1 MDRREFIGLS
11 GAAAATAILPQ
22 KLAFAQGAARAAT
35 APALDKLRLD
45 AYSRT
50 LHWLR
55 TPQEVA
61 EACHQIGNPSVDL
74 TIRPGSGHVDPAKV
88 KTDLPVF
95 VKGLRDN
102 GIDVTMIAPN
112 ILDAEDQYAEET
124 LDAASALGIRF
135 YWWGTYRF
143 DESKPYWPQLDA
155 LKPKVEKIAR
165 LNEKYGMKG
174 MAHPRDGAAS
184 VSGAFFDLL
193 YVLKN
198 FDPRWV
204 SFQYDTHHLMQAFD
218 SGWVE
223 QLRLGTPYIGG
234 FVWKD
239 IMIEMADS
247 PNPDEAWRAAHPRPA
262 RTGPT
267 DGAGM
272 PPGAGPGAGPGGPGG
287 PGGAARA
294 ARAGAGGPGGPGGGR
309 ARNTSAPTKTRI
321 RQVPVGTG
329 MINLALIAETLKAI
343 NFNGPMEC
351 EPEWPQ
357 LGGADQGAMQI
368 SIPREEAISL
378 LKRDYDTM
386 TGIMKTAGL
395 MS

>member
-1 MDRREFIGLS
+1 MTSSPNRREVLRMGAVAVV
-11 GAAAATAILPQ
+11 AAAVAGP
-22 KLAFAQGAARAAT
+22 LAAQP
-35 APALDKLRLD
+35 APLKLD

-55 TPQEVA
+55 TPGEVA
-61 EACHQIGNPSVDL
+61 DACHQIGNTTIDL
-74 TIRPGSGHVDPAKV
+74 TVRPGSGHVDPTKV
-88 KTDLPVF
+88 ATDLPMF
-95 VKGLRDN
+95 VKGLRAG
-102 GIDVTMIAPN
+102 GIEVSMIAPN
-112 ILDAEDQYAEET
+112 ITEAADPNAEAT
-124 LDAASALGIRF
+124 LDAASSLAIHY
-135 YWWGTYRF
+135 YWWGTFRF

-155 LKPKVEKIAR
+155 LKPKVEKIAK

-204 SFQYDTHHLMQAFD
+204 SFQYDTHHLAQAFD

-239 IMIEMADS
+239 VMFEPASS
-247 PNPDEAWRAAHPRPA
+247 PNPDDEWRVAHPRPA
-262 RTGPT
+262 QAA
-267 DGAGM
+267 GASDTAGLGS
-272 PPGAGPGAGPGGPGG
+272 PGAERGRGGLGRGTSRNTAGPS
-287 PGGAARA
+287 R
-294 ARAGAGGPGGPGGGR
+294 
-309 ARNTSAPTKTRI
+309 TRI

-329 MINLALIAETLKAI
+329 MLNLALIAQTLKEI
-343 NFNGPMEC
+343 GFNGPMEC

-357 LGGADQGAMQI
+357 LGGADQGATAL
-368 SIPREEAISL
+368 SIPREETIAL

-386 TGIMKTAGL
+386 MGIMTSAGL
-395 MS
+395 A

>member
-1 MDRREFIGLS
+1 MERRDFLALS
-11 GAAAATAILPQ
+11 TTAVAAAALPHS
-22 KLAFAQGAARAAT
+22 
-35 APALDKLRLD
+35 APAQNTAAPLAAPAKLRLD

-55 TPQEVA
+55 TPGEVS

-74 TIRPGSGHVDPAKV
+74 TVRPGPGHVDPAKV
-88 KTDLPVF
+88 ATDLPAF
-95 VKGLRDN
+95 VKGLRAG
-102 GIDVTMIAPN
+102 GIDVSMIAPN
-112 ILDAEDQYAEET
+112 ITNADDQYAEAT
-124 LDAASALGIRF
+124 LDAASQLGIHH

-143 DESKPYWPQLDA
+143 DETKPYWPQLDA
-155 LKPKVEKIAR
+155 LKPTVEKIAK

-174 MAHPRDGAAS
+174 MAHPRDGAGS

-218 SGWVE
+218 SGWVSE
-223 QLRLGTPYIGG
+223 LRMGAPYIGG

-239 IMIEMADS
+239 IIIESASS
-247 PNPDEAWRAAHPRPA
+247 PNPDDEWRAAHPRPA
-262 RTGPT
+262 PT
-267 DGAGM
+267 VSDGGGM
-272 PPGAGPGAGPGGPGG
+272 GAFGGLGG
-287 PGGAARA
+287 QG
-294 ARAGAGGPGGPGGGR
+294 GAGGPGGGRGRGGFAGGR
-309 ARNTSAPTKTRI
+309 GRGGNSTAPTKTRI

-329 MINLALIAETLKAI
+329 MINLPLIAQTLKEI

-357 LGGADQGAMQI
+357 LGGPDQGATEI
-368 SIPREEAISL
+368 SISREQVIAL

-386 TGIMKTAGL
+386 AGILSSAGL
-395 MS
+395 V

>member
-1 MDRREFIGLS
+1 MDRRDFLGLG
-11 GAAAATAILPQ
+11 GAAVAAASLP
-22 KLAFAQGAARAAT
+22 GAAFGQTAA
-35 APALDKLRLD
+35 AVPAGAGKLRLD

-55 TPQEVA
+55 TPGEVA

-74 TIRPGSGHVDPAKV
+74 TVRPGSGHVDPAKV
-88 KTDLPVF
+88 ATDLPAF
-95 VKGLRDN
+95 VKGLRAG
-102 GIDVTMIAPN
+102 GIDVSMIAPN
-112 ILDAEDQYAEET
+112 ITNADDPYAEAT
-124 LDAASALGIRF
+124 LDAASQLGIHH

-143 DESKPYWPQLDA
+143 DETKPYWPQLDA
-155 LKPKVEKIAR
+155 LKPTVEKVAK

-174 MAHPRDGAAS
+174 MAHPRDGAGS

-193 YVLKN
+193 YVLKD

-218 SGWVE
+218 SGWVM
-223 QLRLGTPYIGG
+223 QLRMGGPYIGG

-239 IMIEMADS
+239 IMIESAS
-247 PNPDEAWRAAHPRPA
+247 TPNPDDEWRAAHPRPA
-262 RTGPT
+262 PT
-267 DGAGM
+267 ASDGAGM
-272 PPGAGPGAGPGGPGG
+272 GAFGG
-287 PGGAARA
+287 PGGARG
-294 ARAGAGGPGGPGGGR
+294 RGGFAGGRGRGG
-309 ARNTSAPTKTRI
+309 NSSAPTKTRI

-329 MINLALIAETLKAI
+329 MINLALIAQTLKEI

-357 LGGADQGAMQI
+357 LGGPDQGATEL
-368 SIPREEAISL
+368 SIPREQVIAL

-386 TGIMKTAGL
+386 TGILSAAGL
-395 MS
+395 V